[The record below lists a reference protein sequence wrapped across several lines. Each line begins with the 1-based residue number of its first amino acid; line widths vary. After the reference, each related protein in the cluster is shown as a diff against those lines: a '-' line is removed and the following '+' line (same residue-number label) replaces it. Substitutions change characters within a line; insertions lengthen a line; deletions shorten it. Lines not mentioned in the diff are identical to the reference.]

1 MLKEKNR
8 IKSAAV
14 VPIKTNNQ
22 RLPGKNTMLLGNK
35 PLLNYLF
42 DTLINNEIFSEI
54 FIDSSDE
61 KILNIAIDY
70 GFTPIKRPAKLN
82 SPNTQGNELLEFEID
97 YIDYPII
104 AQLFVTLPFI
114 TNKTISSAIK
124 KLISLKDI
132 DSVFGVSSI
141 NNRFWFENKP
151 INHNPYK
158 LNGTQYENPIK
169 FEVGFYVFKKS
180 AFLKEKSRIT
190 KRHAMIDVPIIE
202 TIDIDEEMDFNYA
215 EFLITSGRG

>member
-70 GFTPIKRPAKLN
+70 TNYF
-82 SPNTQGNELLEFEID
+82 EL
-97 YIDYPII
+97 
-104 AQLFVTLPFI
+104 
-114 TNKTISSAIK
+114 
-124 KLISLKDI
+124 
-132 DSVFGVSSI
+132 
-141 NNRFWFENKP
+141 R
-151 INHNPYK
+151 
-158 LNGTQYENPIK
+158 
-169 FEVGFYVFKKS
+169 
-180 AFLKEKSRIT
+180 
-190 KRHAMIDVPIIE
+190 
-202 TIDIDEEMDFNYA
+202 
-215 EFLITSGRG
+215 